1 MFFQAKN
8 ILKNHCNYISKTSVQ
23 LTCRESTNLFIGK
36 VASGDQF
43 ISQFLG
49 DVLKVHNIWLLFRHN
64 RDEDNMFLCFLC
76 FERT

>member
-49 DVLKVHNIWLLFRHN
+49 GLKSAQYLITVS
-64 RDEDNMFLCFLC
+64 
-76 FERT
+76 T